1 MTERRVIKTIKYTN
15 AELDL
20 MADEIKCDPVELLKQ
35 LRDWQEESAS
45 NTVIA
50 TLDTVADMIL
60 NN

>member
-1 MTERRVIKTIKYTN
+1 MIKTIKYTN